1 MQEFRL
7 LRRGERH
14 ALFRRRQGHATSASV
29 HEGAVLGGVFQVRVS
44 MYDIV
49 PNLTQQRTMI
59 FETLRVGIVMFVTL
73 LKLTE
78 TFILLLL
85 IFVVF

>member
-14 ALFRRRQGHATSASV
+14 ALLRRRQGHATSASV

-44 MYDIV
+44 MYDSAECDATTNDDFRE
-49 PNLTQQRTMI
+49 PS
-59 FETLRVGIVMFVTL
+59 RVHCHVRHIAEV
-73 LKLTE
+73 K
-78 TFILLLL
+78 
-85 IFVVF
+85 